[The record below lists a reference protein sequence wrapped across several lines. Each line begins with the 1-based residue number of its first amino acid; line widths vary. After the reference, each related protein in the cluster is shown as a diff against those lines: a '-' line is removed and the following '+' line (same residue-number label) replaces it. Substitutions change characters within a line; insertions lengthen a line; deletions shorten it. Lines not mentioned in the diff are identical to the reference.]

1 MITKKYQS
9 GQIIFNQGDYS
20 DCMYDILRGRVGVY
34 SDYGTPKEKLIAEL
48 DNGQTLGEMGMLEI
62 YPRSATA
69 VALEDDTALATI
81 TEDEL
86 SHYFRAKPEKLL
98 AIMRQL
104 SARLRETTQK
114 YADACRVVYETAEAE
129 KNGVE
134 KSPQL
139 SADIYYLTE
148 VYGSTMLF

>member
-1 MITKKYQS
+1 MITKTYQK

-20 DCMYDILRGRVGVY
+20 DCMYDILRGKVGVY
-34 SDYGTPKEKLIAEL
+34 SGYGTGDEKLIAEL
-48 DNGQTLGEMGMLEI
+48 DNGQTLGEMGMLEV

-69 VALEDDTALATI
+69 VALEGDTALATV

-86 SHYFRAKPEKLL
+86 SNYFRDKPEKLL

-129 KNGVE
+129 KNGAD
-134 KSPQL
+134 KSAEL
-139 SADIYYLTE
+139 AAEIFYLTE
-148 VYGSTMLF
+148 VYGTTMLF